1 VLILVSAQQPPP
13 RAAADL
19 RPLAEGVL
27 IENVSLLGTYPET
40 EIVVIVRF
48 VEAIGMQ
55 VGTRSP
61 LWPSLPYWDEDPS
74 YPIRQN
80 PWKAAAMCSI
90 NLLEDLEVEG
100 RKLAHDRPDYQG
112 LVWLNDIV

>member
-1 VLILVSAQQPPP
+1 
-13 RAAADL
+13 
-19 RPLAEGVL
+19 
-27 IENVSLLGTYPET
+27 
-40 EIVVIVRF
+40 

-55 VGTRSP
+55 VGERSP
-61 LWPSLPYWDEDPS
+61 LWPSLPYWDEDPN

-90 NLLEDLEVEG
+90 NLLENLEVEG

-112 LVWLNDIV
+112 LVWLNDID